1 MMMNKIYPTTEEIN
15 NAWDI
20 LRKATNNVELSFYI
34 FKEEDLLVIAELI
47 RHMDNFNNKNNEV
60 IANEIIDFFNA
71 LPKID
76 YGEGNPNNGGPVF
89 NRIVL
94 RGDDTITIFA
104 NGFSND
110 FEKHDWNMVNHL
122 VDETG
127 VRWEAD
133 EHSLTHKELNW
144 GLEEYSIRFWWD

>member
-15 NAWDI
+15 NAWDT
-20 LRKATNNVELSFYI
+20 LRKSTNNVELSFYI
-34 FKEEDLLVIAELI
+34 FKEEDLLVVAELI
-47 RHMDNFNNKNNEV
+47 RHMDNFNNKNNDV

-94 RGDDTITIFA
+94 HGDDTITIFA

-110 FEKHDWNMVNHL
+110 FEKHDWDMVNHL

-133 EHSLTHKELNW
+133 EHSLAHKELNW

>member
-20 LRKATNNVELSFYI
+20 LRKSTNNVELSFYI
-34 FKEEDLLVIAELI
+34 FKEEDLLVVAELI
-47 RHMDNFNNKNNEV
+47 KHMDNFNNKNNDV
-60 IANEIIDFFNA
+60 IANEIVDFFNA

-94 RGDDTITIFA
+94 HGDDTITIFA

>member
-1 MMMNKIYPTTEEIN
+1 MMMNKTYPTTEEIN

-47 RHMDNFNNKNNEV
+47 RHMANFNNKNNEV

-94 RGDDTITIFA
+94 HGDDTITIFA

-110 FEKHDWNMVNHL
+110 FEKHDWDMVNHL

-133 EHSLTHKELNW
+133 EHSLAHKELNW

>member
-1 MMMNKIYPTTEEIN
+1 
-15 NAWDI
+15 
-20 LRKATNNVELSFYI
+20 
-34 FKEEDLLVIAELI
+34 
-47 RHMDNFNNKNNEV
+47 MDNFNNKNNSI
-60 IANEIIDFFNA
+60 IADGINEFFHA
-71 LPKID
+71 LPKVD

-110 FEKHDWNMVNHL
+110 FEKYDWNVVNHL

-133 EHSLTHKELNW
+133 EYSLAHKELNW

>member
-1 MMMNKIYPTTEEIN
+1 M
-15 NAWDI
+15 
-20 LRKATNNVELSFYI
+20 ELSFYI

-47 RHMDNFNNKNNEV
+47 RHMDNFNNKNKEV

-76 YGEGNPNNGGPVF
+76 YGEGNPNNGRPVF

-94 RGDDTITIFA
+94 RGDDTVTIFA
-104 NGFSND
+104 NGFSDN
-110 FEKHDWNMVNHL
+110 FEKYDWNMVNHL

-127 VRWEAD
+127 ARWEAD

>member
-1 MMMNKIYPTTEEIN
+1 MMMNKTYPTTEEIN

-20 LRKATNNVELSFYI
+20 LRKATNTVELSFYI
-34 FKEEDLLVIAELI
+34 FKEEDLLVVAELI
-47 RHMDNFNNKNNEV
+47 RHMDNFNNKNNDV
-60 IANEIIDFFNA
+60 IANEIVDFFNA

-94 RGDDTITIFA
+94 RGDDTVTIFA

-110 FEKHDWNMVNHL
+110 FEKYDCNMVNLL
-122 VDETG
+122 VDETCI
-127 VRWEAD
+127 RWESD
-133 EHSLTHKELNW
+133 VHSLAF
-144 GLEEYSIRFWWD
+144 I